1 MTNSTAVSGVQFVT
15 FENTNLNI
23 VDLDGSVWL
32 TAGDLARALGYKDA
46 RSISNLYNR
55 NKDEFQEGS
64 TALIDLKATETN
76 GITSSVISA
85 NLESKV
91 RIYSVRGCWTV
102 GFLARSEKARAFR
115 TWVMDVLEK
124 LPTRQAPQ
132 TVTSAPKAALPDFLK
147 SSHDKTLFKDAVRS
161 SALHMLMHSDFTEE
175 QRYMDEK
182 VNKRLTAKM
191 EDIACHEYGN
201 LRLLLESDN
210 QGGFNTQQVMPGVNL
225 LRNDEIA
232 AHILSAKGPLARYL
246 PAIMQACA
254 QRMQAVCD
262 LPLAGIDSEGIN
274 Q

>member
-147 SSHDKTLFKDAVRS
+147 SSHDKILFKDAVRS

-246 PAIMQACA
+246 PMIMQACA

-274 Q
+274 K